1 MTSKEWVQDAQ
12 TEGKLVGKQV
22 SVADEWYNIVY
33 VQIFTNNL

>member
-12 TEGKLVGKQV
+12 TEGKLVSEV

>member
-12 TEGKLVGKQV
+12 TEGKLVGEV